1 MRKRLIIIGSVCF
14 LVICASYIWL
24 SLNPIIIHKPYPQN
38 TFGTSVDNS
47 YNPINSMDFT
57 HGKNKIVIYID
68 WKDIQFLPAKIKRWT
83 LLECRDNSII
93 EAVKNNF
100 VFERVSENFAET
112 TDYDSRIFFF
122 QNNTLVFTA
131 KIQIESEVVS
141 LYFCNTAWTFAVNSN
156 ELISL
161 FRKFSPTYFPIIK
174 VN

>member
-14 LVICASYIWL
+14 SAICASYIWL
-24 SLNPIIIHKPYPQN
+24 SLNPIFIHKPYPQN
-38 TFGTSVDNS
+38 AFGTSFDNS
-47 YNPINSMDFT
+47 YNPIDSIDFI
-57 HGKNKIVIYID
+57 HGKNKVIIYID

-100 VFERVSENFAET
+100 VFERTSDNFTEA

-131 KIQIESEVVS
+131 KIQIDSEVVS
-141 LYFCNTAWTFAVNSN
+141 LYFSNTAWTFAINSD

>member
-1 MRKRLIIIGSVCF
+1 MRKRLIIIGFVCF
-14 LVICASYIWL
+14 LAICASYVWL
-24 SLNPIIIHKPYPQN
+24 YFNPILIHKPYSQN
-38 TFGTSVDNS
+38 AFGTSFGNS
-47 YNPINSMDFT
+47 YNPIDSIDFI
-57 HGKNKIVIYID
+57 HGKNKVIIYID
-68 WKDIQFLPAKIKRWT
+68 WKDIQFLPAKIKRRT

-100 VFERVSENFAET
+100 VFEKTSDNFAET

-141 LYFCNTAWTFAVNSN
+141 LYFSNTAWTFAVNSD

>member
-1 MRKRLIIIGSVCF
+1 MRKRVIIGFVCF
-14 LVICASYIWL
+14 LAICASYVWL

-38 TFGTSVDNS
+38 AFGTSFDNS
-47 YNPINSMDFT
+47 YNPIDTIDFI
-57 HGKNKIVIYID
+57 HGKNKVIIYID
-68 WKDIQFLPAKIKRWT
+68 WKDIQFLPAKIKRRT

-100 VFERVSENFAET
+100 VFEKTSDNFAET

-141 LYFCNTAWTFAVNSN
+141 LYFSNTAWTFAVNSD

>member
-1 MRKRLIIIGSVCF
+1 MRKRLIIIGFVCF
-14 LVICASYIWL
+14 LAICASYVWL
-24 SLNPIIIHKPYPQN
+24 SFNPILIHKPYSQN
-38 TFGTSVDNS
+38 AFGTSFDNS
-47 YNPINSMDFT
+47 YNPIDSIDFI
-57 HGKNKIVIYID
+57 HGKNKVVIYID

-141 LYFCNTAWTFAVNSN
+141 LYFCNTAWTFAVNSD

>member
-1 MRKRLIIIGSVCF
+1 
-14 LVICASYIWL
+14 
-24 SLNPIIIHKPYPQN
+24 
-38 TFGTSVDNS
+38 
-47 YNPINSMDFT
+47 MDFT

-161 FRKFSPTYFPIIK
+161 FRKFLPTYFPIIK

>member
-1 MRKRLIIIGSVCF
+1 
-14 LVICASYIWL
+14 
-24 SLNPIIIHKPYPQN
+24 
-38 TFGTSVDNS
+38 
-47 YNPINSMDFT
+47 MDFT

>member
-1 MRKRLIIIGSVCF
+1 MRKRLIIIGFVCF
-14 LVICASYIWL
+14 LAICASYVWL
-24 SLNPIIIHKPYPQN
+24 SFNPILIHNPYSQN
-38 TFGTSVDNS
+38 AFGTSFDNS
-47 YNPINSMDFT
+47 YNPIDSIDFI
-57 HGKNKIVIYID
+57 HGKNKVVIYID

>member
-1 MRKRLIIIGSVCF
+1 MRKRLIIIGFVCF
-14 LVICASYIWL
+14 LAICASYIWL
-24 SLNPIIIHKPYPQN
+24 SLNPIFIHKPYSQN
-38 TFGTSVDNS
+38 AFGTSFGNS
-47 YNPINSMDFT
+47 YNPIDSIDFI
-57 HGKNKIVIYID
+57 HGKNKVIIYID
-68 WKDIQFLPAKIKRWT
+68 WKDIQFLPAKIKRRT

-100 VFERVSENFAET
+100 VFEKTSDNFAET

-141 LYFCNTAWTFAVNSN
+141 LYFSNTAWTFAVNSD

>member
-1 MRKRLIIIGSVCF
+1 MRKRLIIIGFVCF
-14 LVICASYIWL
+14 LAICASYVWL
-24 SLNPIIIHKPYPQN
+24 SFNPILIHKPYSQN
-38 TFGTSVDNS
+38 AFGTSFGNS
-47 YNPINSMDFT
+47 YNPIDSIDFI
-57 HGKNKIVIYID
+57 HGKNKVIIYID
-68 WKDIQFLPAKIKRWT
+68 WKDIQFLPAKIKRRT

-100 VFERVSENFAET
+100 VFEKTSDNFAET

-141 LYFCNTAWTFAVNSN
+141 LYFSNTAWTFAVNSD